1 MDIAYGAAMDY
12 KLEAVHEL
20 MFAMWASRS
29 KATRSFERGAQGEM
43 FVLRELEFQ
52 GSCTPSQLAQA
63 MGATSGRISS
73 ILSGLTRKGWI
84 VRTGDPQDRRSVVI
98 ELSDEGRRV
107 VKQHSDKLVGDLSW
121 VFSQMGERR
130 TREFVGLLSEFMT
143 YLSICGPNEPR
154 PTAQQVEEAFERR
167 ARLHERMREM
177 VRNGEQWHGS
187 CRPHDAPSS
196 GDADGDCP
204 VQ

>member
-1 MDIAYGAAMDY
+1 MDY
-12 KLEAVHEL
+12 QLEAVHEL

-43 FVLRELEFQ
+43 FVLPRALVPRRAYAVAARPGDGRDEWAHLVDS
-52 GSCTPSQLAQA
+52 GS
-63 MGATSGRISS
+63 
-73 ILSGLTRKGWI
+73 LTKKGWI
-84 VRTGDPQDRRSVVI
+84 VRTGDPQDRRSVVV
-98 ELSDEGRRV
+98 ELSDEGRRAV
-107 VKQHSDKLVGDLSW
+107 RQRSDRLIENLSW

-143 YLSICGPNEPR
+143 YLSICEPDGSY
-154 PTAQQVEEAFERR
+154 PTVEQVEEAFERR
-167 ARLHERMREM
+167 AQLHERMREM

-196 GDADGDCP
+196 NDADVDRP

>member
-177 VRNGEQWHGS
+177 MRNGEQWHGS
-187 CRPHDAPSS
+187 CGPHDAPSS
-196 GDADGDCP
+196 GDADRP

>member
-130 TREFVGLLSEFMT
+130 TREFVSLLSEFMT

-187 CRPHDAPSS
+187 CGPHDAPSS
-196 GDADGDCP
+196 GDADGDHP

>member
-1 MDIAYGAAMDY
+1 M
-12 KLEAVHEL
+12 
-20 MFAMWASRS
+20 
-29 KATRSFERGAQGEM
+29 
-43 FVLRELEFQ
+43 
-52 GSCTPSQLAQA
+52 
-63 MGATSGRISS
+63 
-73 ILSGLTRKGWI
+73 
-84 VRTGDPQDRRSVVI
+84 RTGDPEDRRSVVV
-98 ELSDEGRRV
+98 ELSDEGRRAV
-107 VKQHSDKLVGDLSW
+107 RQHSDRLIENLSW

-143 YLSICGPNEPR
+143 YLSICEPDGSY
-154 PTAQQVEEAFERR
+154 PTVEQVEEAFERR

-196 GDADGDCP
+196 NDADVDRP

>member
-1 MDIAYGAAMDY
+1 MDY
-12 KLEAVHEL
+12 QLEAVHEL

-43 FVLRELEFQ
+43 FVLRELSFQ
-52 GSCTPSQLAQA
+52 GARTPSQLAQA

-73 ILSGLTRKGWI
+73 ILASLTKKGWI
-84 VRTGDPQDRRSVVI
+84 VRTGDPQDRRSVVV
-98 ELSDEGRRV
+98 ELSDEGRRAV
-107 VKQHSDKLVGDLSW
+107 RQRSDRLI
-121 VFSQMGERR
+121 EN
-130 TREFVGLLSEFMT
+130 
-143 YLSICGPNEPR
+143 LSICEPDGSY
-154 PTAQQVEEAFERR
+154 PTVEQVEEAFERR

-196 GDADGDCP
+196 NDADVDRP

>member
-1 MDIAYGAAMDY
+1 MDY

-29 KATRSFERGAQGEM
+29 KATRSFERGTQGEM

-154 PTAQQVEEAFERR
+154 PTAQQVGEAFERR

-177 VRNGEQWHGS
+177 VRNGERWHGS

-196 GDADGDCP
+196 NDADVDRP

>member
-1 MDIAYGAAMDY
+1 MGIAYGAAMDY

-29 KATRSFERGAQGEM
+29 KATRSFERGTQGEM

-52 GSCTPSQLAQA
+52 GSRTPSQLAQA

-167 ARLHERMREM
+167 AQLHERMREM

-187 CRPHDAPSS
+187 CSPHDAPSS
-196 GDADGDCP
+196 NDADGDRP

>member
-187 CRPHDAPSS
+187 CGPHDAPSS
-196 GDADGDCP
+196 GDADGDHP

>member
-1 MDIAYGAAMDY
+1 MGIAYGAAMDY

-177 VRNGEQWHGS
+177 MRNGEQWHGS
-187 CRPHDAPSS
+187 CGPHDAPSS
-196 GDADGDCP
+196 GDADGDRP

>member
-1 MDIAYGAAMDY
+1 MGIAYGAAMDY

-187 CRPHDAPSS
+187 CSSHDAPSS
-196 GDADGDCP
+196 GDADGDRP

>member
-1 MDIAYGAAMDY
+1 MTAYGVGMDY

-29 KATRSFERGAQGEM
+29 KATRSFERGTQGEM
-43 FVLRELEFQ
+43 FVLRELRFR
-52 GSCTPSQLAQA
+52 GSRTPSQLAQA

-73 ILSGLTRKGWI
+73 ILSGLTKKGWI
-84 VRTGDPQDRRSVVI
+84 VRTGDPEDRRSVVI

-107 VKQHSDKLVGDLSW
+107 VKQHSDRLVEDLSW

-167 ARLHERMREM
+167 ARLHEHMREM
-177 VRNGEQWHGS
+177 VRNGERWHGS
-187 CRPHDAPSS
+187 CSPHDAPSS
-196 GDADGDCP
+196 SDADGNRP
-204 VQ
+204 AQ

>member
-1 MDIAYGAAMDY
+1 MDY

-29 KATRSFERGAQGEM
+29 KATRSFERGTQGEM

-154 PTAQQVEEAFERR
+154 PHR
-167 ARLHERMREM
+167 AAGRGG
-177 VRNGEQWHGS
+177 V
-187 CRPHDAPSS
+187 
-196 GDADGDCP
+196 
-204 VQ
+204 